1 MELANKDK
9 ASQLLKSLE
18 TGNPEPFGYVNPNKY
33 IQHNLAVEDGIAGVG
48 KLIAQLPK
56 NTTRVNVIRSF
67 QDGDYTVAHV
77 DYDFF
82 GPKIGF
88 DIFRFEEGKI
98 VEHWDNLQETQPLNP
113 SGHSMIDGATKV
125 KDLDKTEVNK
135 KLAENL
141 IDDILVNGRFEK
153 LAGYYDGDNY
163 IQHNPWFPDQ
173 VSGLAQALGKWAE
186 EGIIMKYDKIHKVL
200 GEGNFALV
208 ISEGHLKGIH
218 SAFYDLFRIENGKIA
233 EHWDVIEEIPS
244 AENHKNSNG
253 KFNF

>member
-82 GPKIGF
+82 TRYSIS
-88 DIFRFEEGKI
+88 
-98 VEHWDNLQETQPLNP
+98 V
-113 SGHSMIDGATKV
+113 
-125 KDLDKTEVNK
+125 
-135 KLAENL
+135 
-141 IDDILVNGRFEK
+141 IL
-153 LAGYYDGDNY
+153 
-163 IQHNPWFPDQ
+163 
-173 VSGLAQALGKWAE
+173 
-186 EGIIMKYDKIHKVL
+186 
-200 GEGNFALV
+200 
-208 ISEGHLKGIH
+208 
-218 SAFYDLFRIENGKIA
+218 
-233 EHWDVIEEIPS
+233 
-244 AENHKNSNG
+244 
-253 KFNF
+253 